1 MKNNKNIWK
10 EVLFEDLEGMSNT
23 EKYKTLFIVLLYLP
37 FVLILFPIVAIKKFR
52 KRKDYYRQVE
62 EYKYHHKSNTNGI
75 GDNNEVWRKKQYNK
89 QA

>member
-10 EVLFEDLEGMSNT
+10 EVLFEDLAGMSNA

-37 FVLILFPIVAIKKFR
+37 FVLILFPVVAIKKFR

-62 EYKYHHKSNTNGI
+62 EYKYHHKANTNI
-75 GDNNEVWRKKQYNK
+75 IDDNNKLRQKNQYNK